1 MDKKRLQSLAGIIT
15 EDRKLSPHQG
25 TGFFVDVE
33 QETRDNKDYRRV
45 LFTTS
50 DNQLVLMSLA
60 PNEDIGMEVHEKTS
74 QFLRF
79 EEGEGKCII
88 GGKEYKVTD
97 GDAVIVPQGVKH
109 NVVNTSDSKPLKLYT
124 VYSPPVHEDGLVF
137 KTKKDAEKEEGVVA
151 THAA

>member
-1 MDKKRLQSLAGIIT
+1 MFGLLKQLT
-15 EDRKLSPHQG
+15 EARKLSPHQG
-25 TGFFVDVE
+25 TGFYVDVE
-33 QETRDNKDYRRV
+33 KETRDNNDYRRV

-60 PNEDIGMEVHEKTS
+60 PKEDIGMEVHDKTS

-79 EEGEGKCII
+79 EAGEGECII
-88 GGKEYKVTD
+88 GGKEYKVKD

-109 NVVNTSDSKPLKLYT
+109 NVINTSSTKPLKLYT

-137 KTKKDAEKEEGVVA
+137 KTKKDAEKTQSA
-151 THAA
+151 T